1 MRGRT
6 RFCAEEGGCDD
17 PTCYL
22 CTVVSRMPQPPAKRP
37 VMEREKPLRT
47 ARVEE
52 L

>member
-1 MRGRT
+1 
-6 RFCAEEGGCDD
+6 
-17 PTCYL
+17 
-22 CTVVSRMPQPPAKRP
+22 MPQPPAKRP